1 MDPRGPFLHSKVLL
15 PDLREQLDRLL
26 TPRSDVELRDS
37 VSPRGLPS
45 LIISVFLEWFYF
57 DE

>member
-37 VSPRGLPS
+37 VSPRGLPWPDHFC
-45 LIISVFLEWFYF
+45 LPRVVLL
-57 DE
+57 